1 MNTPPALELSAPR
14 WIVNPR
20 NTAPR
25 GSPFV
30 NATTDPARF
39 PSITSRLRAS
49 REGGAKRWREGRPDQ
64 KPPQNVY
71 LREIGISRLFCRV
84 LLMMPKFE
92 LPSVP
97 LGFPHCG
104 VLKALNASHRNCSCR
119 PFCTENDLASERS
132 TTFSPGPTTGFRAEL
147 P

>member
-1 MNTPPALELSAPR
+1 MSRTKDARSLKPKAKAECKATFKSAR
-14 WIVNPR
+14 
-20 NTAPR
+20 
-25 GSPFV
+25 
-30 NATTDPARF
+30 
-39 PSITSRLRAS
+39 
-49 REGGAKRWREGRPDQ
+49 RER
-64 KPPQNVY
+64 PQNVY
-71 LREIGISRLFCRV
+71 LREICISRLFCRV

-119 PFCTENDLASERS
+119 PVCTENDLASERS
-132 TTFSPGPTTGFRAEL
+132 TTFSPGPTTGLRAEL